1 MKTLTEK
8 KLMDALERLL
18 KGQPENQRLRLNAK
32 EGALKITKRCVEIE
46 AECSPGAIRNY
57 PCVIAKIDL
66 AHVNSLASTNL
77 KLPNI
82 T

>member
-8 KLMDALERLL
+8 KLMDALGRLL
-18 KGQPENQRLRLNAK
+18 NGQPENQRLRLKAK
-32 EGALKITKRCVEIE
+32 EGMLKITKRCVEIE
-46 AECSPGAIRNY
+46 AGISPGAIRNH
-57 PCVIAKIDL
+57 PCVMAKIDH
-66 AHVNSLASTNL
+66 ARVNSLASTKL